1 MPLHPAQSSISTKN
15 AADDDGGGIDTDCET
30 YTMNRDH
37 KAKRVQIA
45 LRRPRT
51 NWGWAPLLLTI
62 LGGLGLCPTATQ
74 ADDLFVVLAESG
86 DGQSI
91 ELPSPSASLD
101 SFQDVSDALTAERR
115 RMADLEARL
124 KKLEGQGAKG
134 EVEPLPPTTP
144 ASKDATAKDA
154 AGDAGGKKD
163 APKDG
168 ADAKK
173 TDAKK
178 EEKKPDEPYEVG
190 TDTALKTRWEPTG
203 VGSFTA
209 ESEHKDFRVKIGG
222 RTQFDSVAFSAA
234 SGPREPPDKGGLAPG
249 LSDTVNFRRARI
261 RIEGRMY
268 ELYDW
273 AAEYDFV
280 NQLNVANQ
288 VFPTESGQGP
298 FTAVTDLWFQ
308 VRELPILGTM
318 RVGNQKDPY
327 GFEHLTSSRFL
338 NFMERSYS
346 QDAFEGPFNNGF
358 LPGIQFLNNNED
370 GSIGWQVGEFKNNA
384 NVFGYS
390 NYSGGS
396 STVGRLIYL
405 PIYEDQGRQLLH
417 VGISGKTQGL
427 RNGQVRFRS
436 RGDIRNGPPGGL
448 NSIYADSGLLT
459 GTWQNLMG
467 LELVGN
473 NGPWSFQSEYFGSWL
488 YNASTT
494 NLGPLV
500 TNGIQ
505 PAPGTNVGTV
515 FYQSGYAEVLY
526 FLTGESRTYTK
537 LEYRFDRPIPR
548 NNFYVVRGG
557 GRNGP
562 INFSEG
568 AWQVGARYNYLC
580 LNDRQVNGGVLNG
593 MTLGLNW
600 LINPNARVYFNYDL
614 TYRQFISTPYTNV
627 TTSTA
632 DLTTGVVKTT
642 TSVVPSPSYNGSG
655 FINGLGM
662 RLAFDF

>member
-1 MPLHPAQSSISTKN
+1 MLAVSFQPAQSSISTKH
-15 AADDDGGGIDTDCET
+15 AVDDDGGGISTGSGT

-37 KAKRVQIA
+37 NAGDVRFA
-45 LRRPRT
+45 LRLPPT
-51 NWGWAPLLLTI
+51 NWGFAPLLLTI
-62 LGGLGLCPTATQ
+62 LSALGLCPSATQ
-74 ADDLFVVLAESG
+74 ADDPFVVLAESG
-86 DGQSI
+86 NGQSI

-101 SFQDVSDALTAERR
+101 SFQDVSAALSAERR
-115 RMADLEARL
+115 RIADLEERL
-124 KKLEGQGAKG
+124 KKLEGQGATSG
-134 EVEPLPPTTP
+134 VEPLPPTAP
-144 ASKDATAKDA
+144 AGTDA
-154 AGDAGGKKD
+154 AGKEAVGDAGSKKES
-163 APKDG
+163 PKDG
-168 ADAKK
+168 KDAKK
-173 TDAKK
+173 A
-178 EEKKPDEPYEVG
+178 EKKPDDPYEVG
-190 TDTALKTRWEPTG
+190 TDTALTTRWEPSG
-203 VGSFTA
+203 AASFTA

-222 RTQFDSVAFSAA
+222 RTQLDTVAFSAA
-234 SGPREPPDKGGLAPG
+234 SGPLEPPDQGGLTPG
-249 LSDTVNFRRARI
+249 LSATVNFRRARI

-280 NQLNVANQ
+280 NQLNIANQ
-288 VFPTESGQGP
+288 TYPTESGQGP
-298 FTAVTDLWFQ
+298 FTAVTDLWLQ

-370 GSIGWQVGEFKNNA
+370 GSIGWQVGEFKNNS

-417 VGISGKTQGL
+417 LGISGKTQGL

-488 YNASTT
+488 YNAATT
-494 NLGPLV
+494 SLGPLA

-537 LEYRFDRPIPR
+537 IEYRFDRPIPR

-557 GRNGP
+557 GRNAP

-580 LNDRQVNGGVLNG
+580 LNDGQVNGGVLNG

-627 TTSTA
+627 TSSTA
-632 DLTTGVVKTT
+632 DLTTGAVTTT